1 MCDKKVKILKNNL
14 FAKKKKVIRLFDK
27 KKKIETKSIKRK
39 KIK

>member
-27 KKKIETKSIKRK
+27 KKIETKSIKRK